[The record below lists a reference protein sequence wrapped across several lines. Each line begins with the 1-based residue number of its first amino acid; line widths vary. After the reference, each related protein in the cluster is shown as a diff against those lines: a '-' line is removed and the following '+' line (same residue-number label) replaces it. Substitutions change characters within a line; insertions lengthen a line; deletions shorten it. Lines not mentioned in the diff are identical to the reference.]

1 MALFN
6 WFGDKPPS
14 GSTLGEAS
22 DGQNL
27 GRADSTRPVGVGQ
40 RIEGGVASQARA
52 LAANRK
58 SERNARR
65 EMLYAVVRESM
76 VRAGVLS
83 ASYKFKVLALDQRG
97 QQFLVM
103 MDLARE
109 YGRDINRMT
118 ETEALIAQT
127 AKSRHDILV
136 TAVYWR
142 INEHV
147 AVGLPPTLPARAAP
161 KPSAATPSASSS
173 AAPNPAAPSPSV
185 PNPALHSPAASPA
198 AAAPALHRDAGS
210 VDASDWGHTASGDLP
225 DIDDPDKAEEQA
237 VLRDLRRQF
246 ERPGFQR
253 PDEPPEQDFQ
263 DTSIDDLS
271 HDAVDADRR
280 GPDTQT
286 PGLGNTQFGE
296 QR

>member
-6 WFGDKPPS
+6 WFGDKPPPR
-14 GSTLGEAS
+14 STLGDNS

-27 GRADSTRPVGVGQ
+27 ARAESTRPVGVGQ

-58 SERNARR
+58 NERNARR

-109 YGRDINRMT
+109 YGRDVNRLT

-147 AVGLPPTLPARAAP
+147 AVGLPPTLPARRRAGDLAD
-161 KPSAATPSASSS
+161 SDTP
-173 AAPNPAAPSPSV
+173 V
-185 PNPALHSPAASPA
+185 
-198 AAAPALHRDAGS
+198 AAAPGTASLAAHPQAARPVTSVTSVGS
-210 VDASDWGHTASGDLP
+210 VNAEPPVPSLPPITPAAGHLAASHGAENISEWGSTVAGDLP
-225 DIDDPDKAEEQA
+225 DIEDPDHPEQQH
-237 VLRDLRRQF
+237 VLRDLKRQF
-246 ERPGFQR
+246 
-253 PDEPPEQDFQ
+253 
-263 DTSIDDLS
+263 
-271 HDAVDADRR
+271 
-280 GPDTQT
+280 
-286 PGLGNTQFGE
+286 
-296 QR
+296 

>member
-6 WFGDKPPS
+6 WFGDKPPP
-14 GSTLGEAS
+14 GSTTGDSS

-27 GRADSTRPVGVGQ
+27 ARPESTRPVGGGQ

-52 LAANRK
+52 LAASRK

-97 QQFLVM
+97 LQFLVM

-109 YGRDINRMT
+109 YGRDVNRLT

-127 AKSRHDILV
+127 AKTRHDILV

-147 AVGLPPTLPARAAP
+147 AVGLPPTLPARRPASDVADNALQVASVAAP
-161 KPSAATPSASSS
+161 YS
-173 AAPNPAAPSPSV
+173 AAPIRQTPQQAPRIAPNVSAPTHHAPAPSAEDTAEWGST
-185 PNPALHSPAASPA
+185 AA
-198 AAAPALHRDAGS
+198 
-210 VDASDWGHTASGDLP
+210 GDLP
-225 DIDDPDKAEEQA
+225 EIDDPDHPERQQ
-237 VLRDLRRQF
+237 VLRDLQRQF
-246 ERPGFQR
+246 ERR
-253 PDEPPEQDFQ
+253 PSPEPEYPPEQDFQ
-263 DTSIDDLS
+263 DTSIDDLNQEPA
-271 HDAVDADRR
+271 HQDKR

-286 PGLGNTQFGE
+286 PGLGTTQFGE
-296 QR
+296 DR